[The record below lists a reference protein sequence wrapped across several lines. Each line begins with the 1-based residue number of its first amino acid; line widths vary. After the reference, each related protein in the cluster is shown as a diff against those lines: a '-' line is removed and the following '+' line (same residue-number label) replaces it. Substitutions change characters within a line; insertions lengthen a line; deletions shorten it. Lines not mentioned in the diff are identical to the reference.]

1 VSAFSLSCQSLLRNV
16 GQAFPIA
23 LAYASRTKP
32 LRRNV
37 KIFLDLTEPYEQD
50 IAQSSAMSKILHN
63 SAPSTVLEH
72 VSENLRRLRQAAGLS
87 QTALAHTSGISRR
100 TIVSVEA
107 GDANISLSGLDK
119 LAAAIGVRFADLVR
133 DPTRESRSEINEVT
147 WRGTSSESSA
157 ILLCSA
163 PASVEAQM
171 WIWTLGPGER
181 YDAEPDPEGWHESIY
196 VIEGVLRLTL
206 SGERKDHAAGSYAV
220 YGTSQVYS
228 YENPGPA
235 RVRFVRN
242 VIS

>member
-1 VSAFSLSCQSLLRNV
+1 
-16 GQAFPIA
+16 
-23 LAYASRTKP
+23 
-32 LRRNV
+32 
-37 KIFLDLTEPYEQD
+37 
-50 IAQSSAMSKILHN
+50 MSKILHN

-72 VSENLRRLRQAAGLS
+72 VSENLRRLRQSAGLS
-87 QTALAHTSGISRR
+87 QTALAHASGISRR

-119 LAAAIGVRFADLVR
+119 LAAAIGVGFADLVR
-133 DPTRESRSEINEVT
+133 DPTRESRSDINEVT
-147 WRGTSSESSA
+147 WRGTSPESSA
-157 ILLCSA
+157 VLLCSA

-196 VIEGVLRLTL
+196 VIEGVLRLIL
-206 SGERKDHAAGSYAV
+206 SGEERDYPAGSYAV

-228 YENPGPA
+228 YENPGQA

-242 VIS
+242 VMS